1 LQPSDNEQEPVPM
14 STQINQAKAAGFE
27 NRLLEMLN
35 AGALSLMVSVGH
47 RTGLFD
53 AMAPLA
59 PATSAEIAEA
69 AQLQERYVREWLG
82 AMVVAGIVDY
92 QARSQ
97 TYRLPP
103 EHAAYLTRAAAPS
116 NFAVFAQYVPLLG
129 SVEDDIV
136 RCFAEGGGVPYSR
149 YARFHEVMAED
160 SGQTV
165 LPALKDHILALVP
178 GLIERLQT
186 GIRVLDVGCGRGR
199 ALNLMAGWFPESR
212 FTGFDLSDEATK
224 FARNEAKRQGH
235 GNLEFSARDL
245 SRFDEEADGAAFD
258 LVTTFDAVHDQA
270 NPRAVLRGIRASLA
284 PNGIYLAQDIKG
296 SSHVHLNREHPVGT
310 FLYTISCMH
319 CMTVS
324 LAQDGEGLGAMWGRE
339 KAEELM
345 REAGFNAIEVHELSH
360 DIQNYYYVCRS

>member
-1 LQPSDNEQEPVPM
+1 M
-14 STQINQAKAAGFE
+14 SAQVDQAKAAAFE

-35 AGALSLMVSVGH
+35 AGALSLMVSIGH

-53 AMAPLA
+53 AMASLA
-59 PATSAEIAEA
+59 PATSAEIADA
-69 AQLQERYVREWLG
+69 AQLQERDVREWLG
-82 AMVVAGIVDY
+82 AMVAAGVVDY
-92 QARSQ
+92 RAESRA
-97 TYRLPP
+97 YRLPP

-129 SVEDDIV
+129 SVEDDII

-165 LPALKDHILALVP
+165 LPALKDHILPLVP
-178 GLIERLQT
+178 GLIERLRA

-199 ALNLMAGWFPESR
+199 ALNLMAGWFPKSR
-212 FTGFDLSDEATK
+212 FVGLDLSDEATE

-245 SRFDEEADGAAFD
+245 SRFDKEADEAAFD

-270 NPRAVLRGIRASLA
+270 NPRAVLRGIRVSLA
-284 PNGIYLAQDIKG
+284 PNGVYLAQDIKG
-296 SSHVHLNREHPVGT
+296 SSHVHLNCEHPIGT
-310 FLYTISCMH
+310 FLYTVSCIH

-324 LAQDGEGLGAMWGRE
+324 LAQNGEGLGAMRDDMV
-339 KAEELM
+339 A
-345 REAGFNAIEVHELSH
+345 
-360 DIQNYYYVCRS
+360 VCKQPRFGWQQRLQQ